1 MSNEGKS
8 FTSVGINWY
17 PGHMAKTKNEVK
29 KIMLLIDVVFELIDA
44 RIPYS
49 SKMRDI
55 DDIIK
60 NKFRVL
66 VMTKKDLCDI
76 SVTNKWI
83 NYYENL
89 GYKVVLTNLSSG
101 DDYKD
106 VLNATSEVIN
116 KINDIRKEKGL
127 KPKEIKALVM
137 GVPNVGKSTFINKLA
152 HKKVASTGN
161 KPGVTK
167 SNTWLKTKYN
177 MVILDTPG
185 VLWPKMDDKLVA
197 YNLAATGAI
206 RLEVLPINDVAYHI
220 LEFLD
225 KYYPD
230 KLKERYGLDKLTDD
244 ALNDYDVIKN
254 KLNIKGE
261 ASFNNISKTIIDD
274 VRMEYIKGITLDRND
289 N

>member
-1 MSNEGKS
+1 MNNENVNK
-8 FTSVGINWY
+8 TSINWY
-17 PGHMAKTKNEVK
+17 PGHMAKTKNEVR
-29 KIMLLIDVVFELIDA
+29 KIMPLIDVVFELIDA

-55 DDIIK
+55 DDIIR

-76 SVTNKWI
+76 SVTNKWAS
-83 NYYENL
+83 YYENL

-101 DDYKD
+101 DDYKAVLDATRD
-106 VLNATSEVIN
+106 VIDDIN
-116 KINDIRKEKGL
+116 NIRKEKGL

-185 VLWPKMDDKLVA
+185 VLWPRMDDNNVA

-206 RLEVLPINDVAYHI
+206 RLEVLPVNDVAYHI
-220 LEFLD
+220 LECLD

-230 KLKERYGLDKLTDD
+230 KLKERYGIEKLTDD
-244 ALNDYDVIKN
+244 TERDYEIIRN
-254 KLNIKGE
+254 KLNVRGD
-261 ASFNNISKTIIDD
+261 ASFNVISKCIIDD
-274 VRMEYIKGITLDRND
+274 VRMEYIKGITLDRTD
-289 N
+289 K

>member
-17 PGHMAKTKNEVK
+17 PGHMAKPKNEVK
-29 KIMLLIDVVFELIDA
+29 KIMPLIDVVFELIDA

-244 ALNDYDVIKN
+244 VLNDYDVIKN

>member
-1 MSNEGKS
+1 MNNEIK
-8 FTSVGINWY
+8 TNINWY
-17 PGHMAKTKNEVK
+17 PGHMAKTKNEVRK
-29 KIMLLIDVVFELIDA
+29 LMPLIDVVFELIDA
-44 RIPYS
+44 RVPYS

-55 DDIIK
+55 DDIIR

-66 VMTKKDLCDI
+66 VMTKKDLCDL
-76 SVTNKWI
+76 SVTSKWVS
-83 NYYENL
+83 YYENL
-89 GYKVVLTNLSSG
+89 GYRVVLTNLSSG
-101 DDYKD
+101 DDYKSVLDATRD
-106 VLNATSEVIN
+106 VIDSIN
-116 KINDIRKEKGL
+116 SIRKEKGL

-185 VLWPKMDDKLVA
+185 VLWPRMDDNNVA

-206 RLEVLPINDVAYHI
+206 RLEVLPVNDVAYHI
-220 LEFLD
+220 LECLD

-230 KLKERYGLDKLTDD
+230 KLKERYGIEKLTDD
-244 ALNDYDVIKN
+244 TERDYEIIKS
-254 KLNIKGE
+254 KLNVKND
-261 ASFNNISKTIIDD
+261 ASFNIISKSIIDD
-274 VRMEYIKGITLDRND
+274 VRMEYIKGITLDRTD
-289 N
+289 K

>member
-1 MSNEGKS
+1 MNEDK
-8 FTSVGINWY
+8 TNINWY
-17 PGHMAKTKNEVK
+17 PGHMAKTKHEVK
-29 KIMLLIDVVFELIDA
+29 QIMPLIDVVFELIDA

-220 LEFLD
+220 LECLD

>member
-1 MSNEGKS
+1 MNNENMNK
-8 FTSVGINWY
+8 TSINWY

-29 KIMLLIDVVFELIDA
+29 KIMSLIDVVFELIDA

-55 DDIIK
+55 DDIIR

-83 NYYENL
+83 SYYENL

-101 DDYKD
+101 DDYKA
-106 VLNATSEVIN
+106 VLDATR
-116 KINDIRKEKGL
+116 DEKGL

-185 VLWPKMDDKLVA
+185 VLWPKMDDINVA

-220 LEFLD
+220 LECLD

-230 KLKERYGLDKLTDD
+230 KLKERYGLAKLTDD
-244 ALNDYDVIKN
+244 TLNDYGIIKN
-254 KLNIKGE
+254 KLNIKGD
-261 ASFNNISKTIIDD
+261 ASFNIISKTIIDD